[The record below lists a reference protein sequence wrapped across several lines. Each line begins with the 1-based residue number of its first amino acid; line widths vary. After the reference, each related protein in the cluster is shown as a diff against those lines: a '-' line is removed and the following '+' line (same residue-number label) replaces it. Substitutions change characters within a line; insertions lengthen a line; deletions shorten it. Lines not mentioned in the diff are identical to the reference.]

1 MAQDE
6 HFVTSSNSAGSGG
19 GGAATGAAAAAA
31 VGGGASSN
39 KSKTPKQKKI
49 PQRGLGVAQ
58 LEKLRM
64 EEQRKK
70 EALQAANALA
80 NTAVGPDNDSLQVP
94 KNLPAPAPSPAG
106 FLPPNAVYRSLSPMG
121 PAQITRQSSDG
132 GGEDPGLQG
141 VCNWPRLWS
150 AEYNSSS
157 LEGGGGGGLMEKQR
171 VVVDHAGFAYGV
183 PQVNV
188 NLQFDPSSVL
198 PFPGGGPQRLYQFQ
212 RPPPSMVNVSSGI
225 SPSPVSC
232 SRIEPP
238 SIQNV
243 CGSSN
248 YTTTSWPEDNKVV
261 VGIKRSYPFS
271 LEGPSTPSFLGSNN
285 FHPAYGISVSGSDEL
300 ASSSNEPRNKFT
312 RDGASNSTLSEQNP
326 SEDVRLMGDYLSL
339 APPVASYFPP
349 SNSKNKHHPIDFL
362 GHHQGPD
369 LSDNKSLSSQENLKS
384 SQSQQ
389 PGSSSSKEQAF
400 SFFPIK
406 LQTEHSRNGNRVK
419 GEKLDLNLKL

>member
-19 GGAATGAAAAAA
+19 GGAAAGAAAATA
-31 VGGGASSN
+31 VGGGASNN

-80 NTAVGPDNDSLQVP
+80 NSAAGPGNDSLQGP

-106 FLPPNAVYRSLSPMG
+106 FLPPNALYRSLSPMG
-121 PAQITRQSSDG
+121 PAQITKQSSDC
-132 GGEDPGLQG
+132 GGEETGLEG

-150 AEYNSSS
+150 GEYNSSS
-157 LEGGGGGGLMEKQR
+157 LDGGIMEKQR
-171 VVVDHAGFAYGV
+171 VIVDHAGFAFGV

-188 NLQFDPSSVL
+188 NLQFDPGSVL
-198 PFPGGGPQRLYQFQ
+198 PFPSSGPQRLYQFQ
-212 RPPPSMVNVSSGI
+212 RPPPPPMVNVSSGI
-225 SPSPVSC
+225 SPSPVSS

-243 CGSSN
+243 CGSN
-248 YTTTSWPEDNKVV
+248 YKATSWPEDDKIV

-285 FHPAYGISVSGSDEL
+285 FHPTYGVSISGSDEL

-326 SEDVRLMGDYLSL
+326 SEDMRVMGDFLSL
-339 APPVASYFPP
+339 APPVASYSLPP
-349 SNSKNKHHPIDFL
+349 SNSKNKHHPIDFM
-362 GHHQGPD
+362 GHHQVPD
-369 LSDNKSLSSQENLKS
+369 LSSDNKSLSSQENLKS
-384 SQSQQ
+384 SQSHQ

-406 LQTEHSRNGNRVK
+406 SQTEHSRNGNRDK